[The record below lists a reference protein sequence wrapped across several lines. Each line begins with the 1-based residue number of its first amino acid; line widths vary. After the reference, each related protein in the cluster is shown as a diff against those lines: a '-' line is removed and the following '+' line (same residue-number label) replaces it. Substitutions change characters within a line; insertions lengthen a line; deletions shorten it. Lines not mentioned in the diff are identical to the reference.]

1 MRLSSYGWSPL
12 LAAVLGLA
20 LLAGCSACSSSPS
33 PASLAERGAAVPAL
47 PAPEGELVEAE
58 LATVGWDAL
67 SGAPVVL
74 LREQKTGQLL
84 PIWIGVAEARAI
96 AQALHGIEPPRPQ
109 THDLMAGLLG
119 HLGATLDEVVVTELR
134 EGTYYGLLKLSVDGE
149 DGARWVDTRPSDGL
163 ALALRTGARI
173 RVAVELLEDQPD
185 FQFLAPELPEQVV
198 RVLGLTVRAA
208 TPELRQEHGLPERD
222 GLVVVAVSG
231 EAERQGL
238 ERGDF
243 IVDVAGVT
251 PREPL
256 DLLEAI
262 REAPGSVLELTYWR
276 AGEERTVE
284 LEIDVDPSSRRKG
297 KIA

>member
-1 MRLSSYGWSPL
+1 
-12 LAAVLGLA
+12 
-20 LLAGCSACSSSPS
+20 
-33 PASLAERGAAVPAL
+33 VPAL

-67 SGAPVVL
+67 SGTPVVL
-74 LREQKTGQLL
+74 LREQGTGQVL

-109 THDLMAGLLG
+109 THDLMAGLLE
-119 HLGATLDEVVVTELR
+119 HLGATLEEVVVTELR
-134 EGTYYGLLKLSVDGE
+134 EGTYYGLLKLSVDG
-149 DGARWVDTRPSDGL
+149 DDSARWVDTRPSDGL

-173 RVAVELLEDQPD
+173 LVAAELLEDQPD

-198 RVLGLTVRAA
+198 RVLGLTVRAV

-238 ERGDF
+238 ERGDL
-243 IVDVAGVT
+243 IVDVDGVT

-256 DLLEAI
+256 DLLAAI
-262 REAPGSVLELTYWR
+262 RDATGSVLKLTYWR
-276 AGEERTVE
+276 DGEERTVE
-284 LEIDVDPSSRRKG
+284 LEIDVDPSSRRKKG
-297 KIA
+297 KVA